1 MITSLLFTLSLGVV
15 SLIFRPT
22 FATYEEQLNRR
33 NSVGWD
39 LVRRSKVEFK
49 MGNRQYGQQLL
60 NLSKGHFSKAKK
72 MKRNRRIFA
81 VASVGVMCGLVV
93 GLYQWDLFI

>member
-22 FATYEEQLNRR
+22 IATYEEQLNRR

-72 MKRNRRIFA
+72 MKRNRHIFA
-81 VASVGVMCGLVV
+81 VASVGAMCGLVV
-93 GLYQWDLFI
+93 GLYQWGLFI